1 VNDQTDPQL
10 LRAYVERRCEPAFA
24 ELVRR
29 HVDFIYSAA
38 LRMVCD
44 SHLAQDVTQGVF
56 LALAKN
62 AAQLTERP
70 VLSGWL
76 HRTAQNI
83 AAQTVRADVRRR
95 AREQEAATMNELLAT
110 EPGADWEQIA
120 PHLDAALVELSEPDR
135 DALFLRYFQRKSAR
149 EMAHTLGTS
158 EEAAQKRVNRA
169 VERLRECFV
178 RRGVTVGASGL
189 VVVISTHAIQA
200 APVGLAVAISTAA
213 TLTGTA
219 LATTATAS
227 TLKTI
232 AMTTLQK
239 TLIATLVVASI
250 ATPLV
255 VYTKSAARQRA
266 AEESLRQQ
274 GDELTDQQAE
284 HERLSALAGQTDS
297 STDRSAD
304 LARLRAEAEAL
315 RKQTNTLP
323 RVRAENRRLQAAA
336 DLPDV
341 EPSEA
346 EKQEVNVRM
355 TASKNWAIASFLYS
369 RKNQGQFP
377 PTIEQAAA
385 FYPDKAR
392 AATNSTTDQ
401 FEVVYQ
407 GSLSALSKPQGVIV
421 VRQKEALPYGNRW
434 AKVYG
439 YGDGHVEMHVQAESD
454 FDSWEKQHIAA
465 PAPGSPKL

>member
-1 VNDQTDPQL
+1 
-10 LRAYVERRCEPAFA
+10 
-24 ELVRR
+24 
-29 HVDFIYSAA
+29 
-38 LRMVCD
+38 
-44 SHLAQDVTQGVF
+44 
-56 LALAKN
+56 
-62 AAQLTERP
+62 
-70 VLSGWL
+70 
-76 HRTAQNI
+76 
-83 AAQTVRADVRRR
+83 
-95 AREQEAATMNELLAT
+95 MNELLAP
-110 EPGADWEQIA
+110 EPDADWEHIA
-120 PHLDAALVELSEPDR
+120 PHLDAALIELSEPDR
-135 DALFLRYFQRKSAR
+135 DALLLRYFERKSAR

-169 VERLRECFV
+169 VERLRECFA

-189 VVVISTHAIQA
+189 AVVISTHAIQA
-200 APVGLAVAISTAA
+200 APAGLAIAISTAA
-213 TLTGTA
+213 TLTGTT
-219 LATTATAS
+219 LATTAAATA
-227 TLKTI
+227 LKTI
-232 AMTTLQK
+232 AMTTLKK

-255 VYTKSAARQRA
+255 VYTKSAAKQRA
-266 AEESLRQQ
+266 AEASLRQQ

-284 HERLSALAGQTDS
+284 HERLSGLAG
-297 STDRSAD
+297 STANAKDRSAD

-346 EKQEVNVRM
+346 EKQEVNVKM

-385 FYPDKAR
+385 FYPGKGS

-407 GSLSALSKPQGVIV
+407 GSLTALTKPQDVIV

-454 FDSWEKQHIAA
+454 FDAWEKQHLAVA
-465 PAPGSPKL
+465 PANP